1 MIGQFYIF
9 MKEYSMEVRDC
20 IELLYNLKIL
30 DKKLIDLFE
39 KKIGISLTRFQ
50 IIKYLHEVSFTT
62 SKQLAQSLEIDAA
75 AITRHLRILEQEG
88 YVIKRRN
95 EFNNREVFVELS
107 QKALDEIG
115 RCEKETNVRDLI
127 GEEFTTEDLQNLV
140 QLLNKFNK
148 NFK

>member
-1 MIGQFYIF
+1 
-9 MKEYSMEVRDC
+9 MEVRDC

-30 DKKLIDLFE
+30 DKKLINLFE

-95 EFNNREVFVELS
+95 ESNNREVFVELS

-148 NFK
+148 NFKWKEVKKWV

>member
-1 MIGQFYIF
+1 
-9 MKEYSMEVRDC
+9 MEVRDC

-30 DKKLIDLFE
+30 DKKLIYLFE

>member
-1 MIGQFYIF
+1 M
-9 MKEYSMEVRDC
+9 
-20 IELLYNLKIL
+20 KIL

-148 NFK
+148 KF

>member
-1 MIGQFYIF
+1 
-9 MKEYSMEVRDC
+9 MEVRDC

-95 EFNNREVFVELS
+95 EFNNREIFVELS

-148 NFK
+148 NFKWKEVQKWV

>member
-1 MIGQFYIF
+1 
-9 MKEYSMEVRDC
+9 MEVRDC

-50 IIKYLHEVSFTT
+50 IIKYLHEVCFTT

-95 EFNNREVFVELS
+95 EFNNREIFVELS

>member
-1 MIGQFYIF
+1 MDV
-9 MKEYSMEVRDC
+9 KEC
-20 IELLYNLKIL
+20 IELLYNLKNL
-30 DKKLIDLFE
+30 DKKLLDLFE

-62 SKQLAQSLEIDAA
+62 AKQLAKSLEIDAA

-107 QKALDEIG
+107 QKALDEVG

>member
-1 MIGQFYIF
+1 M
-9 MKEYSMEVRDC
+9 
-20 IELLYNLKIL
+20 KIL

-62 SKQLAQSLEIDAA
+62 TKQLAQSLEIDAA

-148 NFK
+148 KF

>member
-1 MIGQFYIF
+1 
-9 MKEYSMEVRDC
+9 MEVRDC

-62 SKQLAQSLEIDAA
+62 AKQLAQSLEIDAA

-95 EFNNREVFVELS
+95 ESNNREVFVELS

-148 NFK
+148 SFK

>member
-1 MIGQFYIF
+1 
-9 MKEYSMEVRDC
+9 MEVRDC

-62 SKQLAQSLEIDAA
+62 AKQLAQSLEIDVA
-75 AITRHLRILEQEG
+75 AISRHLRILEQEG

>member
-1 MIGQFYIF
+1 
-9 MKEYSMEVRDC
+9 MEVRDC

-62 SKQLAQSLEIDAA
+62 SKQLAKSLEIDAA

-107 QKALDEIG
+107 QKALDEVG

>member
-1 MIGQFYIF
+1 
-9 MKEYSMEVRDC
+9 MEVRDC

-62 SKQLAQSLEIDAA
+62 AKQLAQSLEIDAA

-95 EFNNREVFVELS
+95 ELNNREIFIELS

-115 RCEKETNVRDLI
+115 RCEKETNVRDII

>member
-1 MIGQFYIF
+1 
-9 MKEYSMEVRDC
+9 MEVRDC

-127 GEEFTTEDLQNLV
+127 GEEFTTKDLQNLV

>member
-1 MIGQFYIF
+1 
-9 MKEYSMEVRDC
+9 MEVRDC

-148 NFK
+148 NFKKKR

>member
-1 MIGQFYIF
+1 
-9 MKEYSMEVRDC
+9 MEVRDC

-62 SKQLAQSLEIDAA
+62 AKQLAQSLEIDAA

-127 GEEFTTEDLQNLV
+127 GEKFTTEDLQNLV

>member
-1 MIGQFYIF
+1 
-9 MKEYSMEVRDC
+9 MEVRDC

-62 SKQLAQSLEIDAA
+62 TKQLAQSLEIDAA
-75 AITRHLRILEQEG
+75 AITRHLRILEQGG

-95 EFNNREVFVELS
+95 EFNNREIFVELS

>member
-1 MIGQFYIF
+1 
-9 MKEYSMEVRDC
+9 MEVRDC

-30 DKKLIDLFE
+30 DKKFIDLFE

>member
-1 MIGQFYIF
+1 
-9 MKEYSMEVRDC
+9 MEVRDC

-62 SKQLAQSLEIDAA
+62 SKQLAQSLEIDVA

-95 EFNNREVFVELS
+95 EFNNREIFVELS

-148 NFK
+148 NFKWKEVQKWV

>member
-1 MIGQFYIF
+1 
-9 MKEYSMEVRDC
+9 MEVRDC

-75 AITRHLRILEQEG
+75 AITRHLRILEQES

-95 EFNNREVFVELS
+95 EFNNREVYVELS

>member
-1 MIGQFYIF
+1 
-9 MKEYSMEVRDC
+9 MEVRDC

-107 QKALDEIG
+107 QKALEEIG

-127 GEEFTTEDLQNLV
+127 GEEFTIEDLQNLV

>member
-1 MIGQFYIF
+1 
-9 MKEYSMEVRDC
+9 MEVRDC

-62 SKQLAQSLEIDAA
+62 AKQLAQSLEIDAA

-107 QKALDEIG
+107 QKTLDEIG

>member
-1 MIGQFYIF
+1 
-9 MKEYSMEVRDC
+9 MEVRDC

-62 SKQLAQSLEIDAA
+62 TKQLAQSLEIDVA

-95 EFNNREVFVELS
+95 EFNNREIFVELS

>member
-1 MIGQFYIF
+1 
-9 MKEYSMEVRDC
+9 MEVRDC

-62 SKQLAQSLEIDAA
+62 TKQLAQSLEIDAA

>member
-1 MIGQFYIF
+1 
-9 MKEYSMEVRDC
+9 MEVKDC

-30 DKKLIDLFE
+30 DKKLINLFE

-115 RCEKETNVRDLI
+115 RCEKETDIRDII

-148 NFK
+148 NFKWKEVKKWV

>member
-1 MIGQFYIF
+1 
-9 MKEYSMEVRDC
+9 MEVRDC

-62 SKQLAQSLEIDAA
+62 TKQLAQSLEIDAA

-95 EFNNREVFVELS
+95 EFNNREIFVELS

-148 NFK
+148 NFKWKEVQKWV

>member
-1 MIGQFYIF
+1 
-9 MKEYSMEVRDC
+9 MEIRDC

-95 EFNNREVFVELS
+95 EFNNREIFVELS

>member
-1 MIGQFYIF
+1 
-9 MKEYSMEVRDC
+9 MEVRDC

-62 SKQLAQSLEIDAA
+62 AKQLAQSLEIDAA
-75 AITRHLRILEQEG
+75 AITRHLRILEQED

>member
-1 MIGQFYIF
+1 

-30 DKKLIDLFE
+30 VKKLIDLFE

-95 EFNNREVFVELS
+95 EFNNREVFVELL
-107 QKALDEIG
+107 QKAIDEIG

-127 GEEFTTEDLQNLV
+127 GEEFTTEDLKNLV

>member
-1 MIGQFYIF
+1 
-9 MKEYSMEVRDC
+9 MEVRDC
-20 IELLYNLKIL
+20 IKLLYNLKIL

-95 EFNNREVFVELS
+95 EFNNREIFVELS

>member
-1 MIGQFYIF
+1 
-9 MKEYSMEVRDC
+9 MEVRDC

-62 SKQLAQSLEIDAA
+62 AKQLAKSLEIDAA

-127 GEEFTTEDLQNLV
+127 GEEFTTEDLRNLV

>member
-1 MIGQFYIF
+1 
-9 MKEYSMEVRDC
+9 MEVRGC

-95 EFNNREVFVELS
+95 EFNNREIFVELS

>member
-1 MIGQFYIF
+1 
-9 MKEYSMEVRDC
+9 MEVRDC

-62 SKQLAQSLEIDAA
+62 AKQLAKSLEIDAA

-107 QKALDEIG
+107 QKALDEVG

-148 NFK
+148 NFKWKEVQKWV

>member
-1 MIGQFYIF
+1 
-9 MKEYSMEVRDC
+9 MEVRDC

-62 SKQLAQSLEIDAA
+62 SKQLAQSLEIDVA
-75 AITRHLRILEQEG
+75 AITRHVKVLEQEG

-95 EFNNREVFVELS
+95 ELNNIEIFIELS
-107 QKALDEIG
+107 QKALDEIV
-115 RCEKETNVRDLI
+115 RCEKETNVRDII